1 MFRRSF
7 RFGRLL
13 LLALCWITVVMA
25 LQEDGRGYRARRNM
39 PMWWCITLGLAT
51 LAALYEP
58 PSAKARRPRKMPKL
72 EQEPSDS

>member
-13 LLALCWITVVMA
+13 LLALCWITVVVN
-25 LQEDGRGYRARRNM
+25 LQDSDRWYRGERTLM
-39 PMWWCITLGLAT
+39 TWWCITLGLAT

-58 PSAKARRPRKMPKL
+58 PAAKARRPRKMPKL